1 MNLRKGCFRL
11 LFICAVVTLL
21 AICIRPIATR
31 FREWDPGNDPDNTLG
46 IPSWFIKVFAVV
58 GTVLWLLAITP
69 RPLGWVFLGVI
80 ILLFFSVFVYILR
93 GFTDPLGTRIRKQQK
108 EIRGLK
114 ERIQKEAE
122 GKTALN
128 QSTTY
133 KFDRTR
139 LSR

>member
-1 MNLRKGCFRL
+1 MS
-11 LFICAVVTLL
+11 IQSA
-21 AICIRPIATR
+21 AAR
-31 FREWDPGNDPDNTLG
+31 FREWDPGNDPDNTLW

-58 GTVLWLLAITP
+58 GTVVWLLAITP

>member
-11 LFICAVVTLL
+11 LLICAVVTLL
-21 AICIRPIATR
+21 AMILQPVATR
-31 FREWDPGNDPDNTLG
+31 YRQWNPGNNPDNLLG
-46 IPSWFIKVFAVV
+46 IQSWFIKVFAAV
-58 GTVLWLLAITP
+58 GTVVWLLAIT

-80 ILLFFSVFVYILR
+80 ILLFFSAFVYILR
-93 GFTDPLGTRIRKQQK
+93 GFTDPLGTRIKKQQK
-108 EIRGLK
+108 EIRELK